1 MHNTGMSSTAKI
13 ATNNV
18 VPEFAAKRHNAT
30 LISLPPLRMYSDVA
44 YLHWQKARMARHEIM
59 WNFRH
64 HIVEDRTAH
73 VIDSVLQNSR

>member
-30 LISLPPLRMYSDVA
+30 LISLPPLRVA
-44 YLHWQKARMARHEIM
+44 YLHWQKARMARHEII
-59 WNFRH
+59 WYFRH
-64 HIVEDRTAH
+64 HIAEDRTAH
-73 VIDSVLQNSR
+73 VIDFVLQNSR